1 MINIHIIPVDQLDTQ
16 MAQNEDIELFP
27 NARAETHA
35 GHSHIETNTA
45 NIELTDVP
53 GGYTEVPEKKVLGST
68 KPKESIDPILPAT
81 SDVIIENAP
90 SRMLLSQCKI
100 VGMMEEFCC
109 EDDACMIQDRDFNKK
124 IRKLKRAASSKA
136 LRKNEV
142 RRLPSGPGESAA
154 VNVSKTND
162 PSLPVVTYNENIEF
176 EWQSSQH
183 RDSNEQD
190 DKAITEHS
198 TLQRNISTESFP
210 VVPKNVRNRRAT
222 ALVKRDEIRQQA
234 SQHGFWFT
242 ARYIH
247 FEKFKS
253 IWNNIKSI
261 SFWGGEMKHVE
272 SIFGTSVVSYFI
284 FLRFIF
290 LINFLMFIIMTMF
303 VILPQLLHSY
313 IDNFNVTR
321 AARIVFNAED
331 DLLGLVTGNNWIENT
346 ELFYGG
352 YTNEI
357 ITAKKRGDP
366 ENAILQYGM
375 PSAYLFTVLVILL
388 IFLIA
393 LVYKLGVA
401 FREAYG
407 TLGSQTSAETC
418 NRVFGA
424 WDYGISNEK
433 AAKLRHNSISTD
445 LKEEIDEQVA
455 RNLHRNWKEWLK
467 VIALR
472 IFFNILTLLLLAMS
486 GVIIVF
492 STLWALAFRCPNAD
506 QSIDLQ
512 PLGINLP
519 GIINSFTIV
528 ILNFV
533 LQFIF
538 PFFARYER
546 FRLQS
551 DELKMTLVRSTLIR
565 LASLIVLTLTLYVSY
580 LFIQAGVSEE
590 AANST
595 QFDPEEIAKFI
606 NIALG
611 TELNISSFQ
620 CQSFSCWE
628 TYFGQ
633 EFYRLALTNFLFAI
647 ITTLFPEI
655 SRYLLHRF
663 GPRVWNRASKIVT
676 KKRIKKY
683 ADLLA
688 NLITSPPEFYIAK
701 SVLDLIYAQGLMLLG
716 LFFCPFLPF
725 ISMVTFFVI
734 FYVKKYSCVWF
745 CSPSSRGLYRSAR
758 NNLFY
763 ILLLIL
769 IYFACL
775 AAILYI
781 LLELDPSDS
790 CGPFRD
796 FDSFVGPIKTHLTSP
811 VATTIVDL
819 VQSPGVTYSIIT
831 LLLLLAYAQ
840 YIVVGSYK
848 KNVKSLRH
856 RLGVESAD
864 KQYYYDQLVDLFN
877 ELESLR
883 KLHNY
888 ILQVHSN
895 SEVEYEFVFKDRLSE
910 VTESIGNAT
919 NGPRLSWMGT
929 NEREKLADRRKQ
941 TANIDEIYELTDKK
955 KH

>member
-1 MINIHIIPVDQLDTQ
+1 
-16 MAQNEDIELFP
+16 MARNDNIELFST
-27 NARAETHA
+27 NTEETHV
-35 GHSHIETNTA
+35 GSSHIETDMA
-45 NIELTDVP
+45 NVELTDVP
-53 GGYTEVPEKKVLGST
+53 GGYIEDDKVFQST
-68 KPKESIDPILPAT
+68 KPKESIESIWPMT

-90 SRMLLSQCKI
+90 SKMLLQQCKI

-109 EDDACMIQDRDFNKK
+109 EDDEGMIQDRDFNKK
-124 IRKLKRAASSKA
+124 IRKVKRAASSKA
-136 LRKNEV
+136 LRKNKIKRV
-142 RRLPSGPGESAA
+142 LSDPGESTA
-154 VNVSKTND
+154 VNVLKTND
-162 PSLPVVTYNENIEF
+162 PSSPVVLYNENVEF
-176 EWQSSQH
+176 EWQSSQRRH
-183 RDSNEQD
+183 SNEQD
-190 DKAITEHS
+190 GDNIVTEHS
-198 TLQRNISTESFP
+198 MLPRNISTESFP
-210 VVPKNVRNRRAT
+210 NLPRNVRNRRAT
-222 ALVKRDEIRQQA
+222 ALVKRDEIRQEA

-247 FEKFKS
+247 FERFKS
-253 IWNNIKSI
+253 IWHNFKSI
-261 SFWGGEMKHVE
+261 SFWGAEMKHVE

-303 VILPQLLHSY
+303 VILPQLLYDY
-313 IDNFNVTR
+313 IDNFDNATR
-321 AARIVFNAED
+321 AARIEFKAEV
-331 DLLGLVTGNNWIENT
+331 DLLGLVTGDNWFERT
-346 ELFYGG
+346 ELFYGS

-357 ITAKKRGDP
+357 ISAQKRDDP
-366 ENAILQYGM
+366 ENAILQYRM
-375 PSAYLFTVLVILL
+375 PYAYLFTVLVILL

-393 LVYKLGVA
+393 LIYKLGVA

-424 WDYGISNEK
+424 WDYGITNEK

-445 LKEEIDEQVA
+445 LKEEIDEQKA
-455 RNLHRNWKEWLK
+455 KNLYRGWKEWLL
-467 VIALR
+467 VIILR
-472 IFFNILTLLLLAMS
+472 IFFNILTFLLLTIS

-492 STLWALAFRCPNAD
+492 STLGALAYRCPD
-506 QSIDLQ
+506 PEREFDYQ

-519 GIINSFTIV
+519 GIMNSFTIV

-546 FRLQS
+546 FRSQS
-551 DELKMTLVRSTLIR
+551 DELKMTLVRSVLIR
-565 LASLIVLTLTLYVSY
+565 LASLIVLTLTLFVSY
-580 LFIQAGVSEE
+580 LFIQAGVSEG

-595 QFDPEEIAKFI
+595 QFNPQEVTNFI
-606 NIALG
+606 NGALR
-611 TELNISSFQ
+611 TDFNITSFQ

-633 EFYRLALTNFLFAI
+633 EFYRLAVTNFVFAI

-683 ADLLA
+683 ADMLA
-688 NLITSPPEFYIAK
+688 DLITSPPEFYIAK
-701 SVLDLIYAQGLMLLG
+701 SVLDLIYAQALMLLG

-781 LLELDPSDS
+781 LFQLDPSDS

-796 FDSFVGPIKTHLTSP
+796 FDSFVGPIETHLTSQ
-811 VATTIVDL
+811 VAINIVDL
-819 VQSPGVTYSIIT
+819 VKSPGVTYSIIT

-864 KQYYYDQLVDLFN
+864 KQYYFDQLVDLFN

-888 ILQVHSN
+888 ILQAHYN
-895 SEVEYEFVFKDRLSE
+895 SEVEYQFVFRDRLAS
-910 VTESIGNAT
+910 VAESIGNAA
-919 NGPRLSWMGT
+919 NGPRLSWLGT

-941 TANIDEIYELTDKK
+941 TSNIDQIYERTDKR

>member
-1 MINIHIIPVDQLDTQ
+1 
-16 MAQNEDIELFP
+16 MAQNDDIELISN
-27 NARAETHA
+27 NATETPA
-35 GHSHIETNTA
+35 GPSHIETNMA
-45 NIELTDVP
+45 NIALTDVP
-53 GGYTEVPEKKVLGST
+53 GGYIEVSDDKVFQSV
-68 KPKESIDPILPAT
+68 KPKESNYSIWPVT
-81 SDVIIENAP
+81 SDVIIDNAP
-90 SRMLLSQCKI
+90 SKMLLNQCKI

-109 EDDACMIQDRDFNKK
+109 EDDEGMIQDRDFHNK
-124 IRKLKRAASSKA
+124 IRKVKRAASLKA
-136 LRKNEV
+136 LRKNKI
-142 RRLPSGPGESAA
+142 RWMPSGPDESTA
-154 VNVSKTND
+154 VNVLKTSD
-162 PSLPVVTYNENIEF
+162 PSSPVVIGNDNVEF

-183 RDSNEQD
+183 CQSNELDGD
-190 DKAITEHS
+190 DIVTEHS
-198 TLQRNISTESFP
+198 MLPRNTSTESFNL
-210 VVPKNVRNRRAT
+210 PKNVRNRRAT
-222 ALVKRDEIRQQA
+222 ALVNRDKIRQQA
-234 SQHGFWFT
+234 SEHGFWFT

-247 FEKFKS
+247 FERFKS

-261 SFWGGEMKHVE
+261 SFWGAEMKHVE

-290 LINFLMFIIMTMF
+290 LINFLMFILMTTF
-303 VILPQLLHSY
+303 VILPQLLYNY

-321 AARIVFNAED
+321 AARIEFKAEN
-331 DLLGLVTGNNWIENT
+331 DLLGLVTGDNWFERT
-346 ELFYGG
+346 ELFYGS

-357 ITAKKRGDP
+357 ISTQKRVEP
-366 ENAILQYGM
+366 EDAILQYRM
-375 PSAYLFTVLVILL
+375 PYAYLFTVIVILL

-393 LVYKLGVA
+393 LIYKLGVA

-424 WDYGISNEK
+424 WDYGITNEK

-445 LKEEIDEQVA
+445 LKEEIDEEKA
-455 RNLHRNWKEWLK
+455 KNLHRGWKGWLL
-467 VIALR
+467 VIILR
-472 IFFNILTLLLLAMS
+472 IFFNILTFLLLSIS

-492 STLWALAFRCPNAD
+492 STLWALANRCPDSNLL
-506 QSIDLQ
+506 IDLH

-546 FRLQS
+546 FCSQS
-551 DELKMTLVRSTLIR
+551 GELKMTLVRSVLIR

-580 LFIQAGVSEE
+580 LFIQAGVSEI
-590 AANST
+590 AANAT
-595 QFDPEEIAKFI
+595 QFNPQEVTNFI
-606 NIALG
+606 NTILH
-611 TELNISSFQ
+611 TNLNITSFQ

-633 EFYRLALTNFLFAI
+633 EFYRLAVTNFVFAI
-647 ITTLFPEI
+647 FTTLFPEI

-663 GPRVWNRASKIVT
+663 GQRVWKRASKIVT
-676 KKRIKKY
+676 KKRVKKY
-683 ADLLA
+683 ANLLA
-688 NLITSPPEFYIAK
+688 DLITSPPEFYIAK
-701 SVLDLIYAQGLMLLG
+701 SVLDLIYAQALMLLG

-725 ISMVTFFVI
+725 ISMSTFFVI

-781 LLELDPSDS
+781 LFQLDPSDN

-796 FDSFVGPIKTHLTSP
+796 FDSFIGPIETHLTSP
-811 VATTIVDL
+811 VATNIVDL
-819 VQSPGVTYSIIT
+819 VKSPGVTYSIIT

-840 YIVVGSYK
+840 YIIVGSYK

-883 KLHNY
+883 KLHNH
-888 ILQVHSN
+888 ILQVHYH
-895 SEVEYEFVFKDRLSE
+895 SEVEYQFVFRDRLAS
-910 VTESIGNAT
+910 VTESIGNAA
-919 NGPRLSWMGT
+919 NGPRLSWLGT

-941 TANIDEIYELTDKK
+941 ASNIDQIYERTDKK